1 MIGIWTDGEEGKS
14 IFQEEGGS
22 QEGEFSPDGERLEYN
37 VKEFEFCSVKH
48 WRPSKCKLSWSFIHH
63 MSLP

>member
-22 QEGEFSPDGERLEYN
+22 QEGELSPDGER
-37 VKEFEFCSVKH
+37 
-48 WRPSKCKLSWSFIHH
+48 P
-63 MSLP
+63 